1 MRKLLNTI
9 YVTNE
14 QMYLMLIMKIL
25 SARQKEKLNFGF
37 LLKMWKILCVLVIL
51 MFAGVDGKCV
61 KKLIPIN
68 FMSPQVGNFWQKVY
82 WRDKGNVFLRVEQ
95 IDCFQ
100 SMRIAAGTKYDG
112 SKIQ

>member
-14 QMYLMLIMKIL
+14 QMYLMLDGEIL

-51 MFAGVDGKCV
+51 DV
-61 KKLIPIN
+61 
-68 FMSPQVGNFWQKVY
+68 
-82 WRDKGNVFLRVEQ
+82 RR
-95 IDCFQ
+95 
-100 SMRIAAGTKYDG
+100 R
-112 SKIQ
+112 